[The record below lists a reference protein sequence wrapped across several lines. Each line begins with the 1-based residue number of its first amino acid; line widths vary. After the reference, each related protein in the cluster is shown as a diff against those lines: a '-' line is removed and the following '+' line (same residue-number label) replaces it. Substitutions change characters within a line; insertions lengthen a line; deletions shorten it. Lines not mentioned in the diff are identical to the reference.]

1 VEKGFAMRIDNVA
14 VVGADGRMGQLFCAR
29 ASAAGMG
36 VVALDRPLEPEAVRQ
51 AVHGVQ
57 MVLLCVPAAVLDK
70 VAGLMSGILSGNQ
83 ILADITSVKVLPM
96 QQMRRQYSGPVV
108 GTHPLFGPA
117 PAQGETRVAV
127 VPDSGH
133 AAGEAACAEVED
145 FFVRLGCEP
154 FRTTA
159 QEHDRAAAC
168 IQNLNFITSVA
179 YFATLAHDDAIT
191 PFLTPSFRR
200 RLDAARKML
209 TEDAELFEGLFEANP
224 YSQDAVRAFRA
235 ILNHACA
242 GDVNLLVDRA
252 GWWWRSSDN
261 RGGAPS

>member
-29 ASAAGMG
+29 ARAAGMG

-57 MVLLCVPAAVLDK
+57 MVLLCVPAAALDK

-133 AAGEAACAEVED
+133 AAGEAACA
-145 FFVRLGCEP
+145 
-154 FRTTA
+154 
-159 QEHDRAAAC
+159 
-168 IQNLNFITSVA
+168 VA

>member
-1 VEKGFAMRIDNVA
+1 MRIKKA
-14 VVGADGRMGQLFCAR
+14 AIVGAGGRMGQLFCAR
-29 ASAAGMG
+29 ARAAG
-36 VVALDRPLEPEAVRQ
+36 VQIVELDQPLT
-51 AVHGVQ
+51 HGMLEQ
-57 MVLLCVPAAVLDK
+57 GIAGADMVLLCIPAAALDK
-70 VAGLMSGILSGNQ
+70 VVEGMSGILSGNQ

-96 QQMRRQYSGPVV
+96 QQMRKHYSGPVV
-108 GTHPLFGPA
+108 GTHPLFGPS
-117 PAQGETRVAV
+117 PAQGDSRVAV
-127 VPDSGH
+127 VPAGGDH
-133 AAGEAACAEVED
+133 ADMEACAAVEE
-145 FFVRLGCEP
+145 FFIRMGFDP

-159 QEHDRAAAC
+159 DEHDSAAAR

-179 YFATLAHDDAIT
+179 YFATLAHDEAIT

-235 ILNHACA
+235 ILNHAAA
-242 GDVNLLVDRA
+242 GDVDLLVDRA
-252 GWWWRSSDN
+252 GWWWRTSDH